1 MYTIGELARLSGQP
15 VRRIR
20 FYSDEGLLPPAVRT
34 DSNYR
39 LYSEDDLARLDL
51 IGALRDAGVGLD
63 AIGRLLRTHG
73 DVRDVLGTRLAILDA
88 EIAAKQRTASVLR
101 ATLRLPHLDVDTM
114 RRYWKMSRV
123 NNEQMKALVAAFM
136 ERVTSGARSR
146 LRAVV
151 AGAVCRRGIAGTL
164 PGIAGRAEG
173 RCARGGGDP
182 RLALAHRSGAGRCD
196 KPLMA

>member
-1 MYTIGELARLSGQP
+1 MGAKTYTIGELARLSGQP

-73 DVRDVLGTRLAILDA
+73 DVRDVLGARLAILDA

-101 ATLRLPHLDVDTM
+101 ATLALPHLDVDTM
-114 RRYWKMSRV
+114 RRMT
-123 NNEQMKALVAAFM
+123 LV
-136 ERVTSGARSR
+136 ELNV
-146 LRAVV
+146 
-151 AGAVCRRGIAGTL
+151 RRCVQ
-164 PGIAGRAEG
+164 R
-173 RCARGGGDP
+173 
-182 RLALAHRSGAGRCD
+182 
-196 KPLMA
+196 